1 MDVTPSE
8 ELFPEL
14 LSRTKKEN
22 LRPKEVMKF
31 VKKYI
36 KMDTPVKMSKA
47 SHFRTRQQFEQS
59 GEIRFLY

>member
-1 MDVTPSE
+1 MDVTSSE
-8 ELFPEL
+8 EL

-47 SHFRTRQQFEQS
+47 SHFRTRQQFEQR